1 MTMDII
7 VELLTGHGIG
17 QSIFVLALVVT
28 AGILL
33 SKIKPGGLSLGV
45 TWVLF
50 SGILAGHIGLSI
62 DPMVLSFVKESGMV
76 LFIFGIGMIV
86 GPGFFS
92 TFRQGGVQLNLLS
105 MASVALAIVITY
117 IIFYFSGTPISTM
130 MGIVA
135 GSVTSTPALGAAQEA
150 AKGMTGAIPSDI
162 GIGYALAYPVA
173 IIGMILITS
182 TMKWVLRIKVDKET
196 KQIEEREKA
205 KRAEALVFSIEV
217 TNPAIFGN
225 TVSHVKA
232 LLDKHEFIISRILH
246 KDTGEI
252 EMAHPGSVVNE
263 GDKVLVISEQNEVE
277 TMCAFIGH
285 KIDMSDTQ
293 WFKLDHRLVSRR
305 CLVTQGAVNGKSIEE
320 LKFRSLYNVN
330 ISRVLRAGVHLIGKA
345 DLRLQTGDTVILVGG
360 EGDVKRVEK
369 ILGNS
374 ASTLRKPNLSVIF
387 VTILIGVLVGSV
399 EIPLGSMPM
408 PAKLGF
414 SGGTLIV
421 AILISNFG
429 TRFKLNTHNTQSVNL
444 MLREFGITLF
454 LACVGLSVGGSFVEK
469 LLDGGYMWMLYAAAI
484 MMIPLCVTITL
495 GRYWL
500 KLDYFTLLG
509 YVAGNMT
516 FAPALS
522 LTPDASKNN
531 IPAVKYATVYPLTLF
546 VRVMTAQLMIL
557 LFA

>member
-1 MTMDII
+1 MDLIKG
-7 VELLTGHGIG
+7 EGIG
-17 QSIFVLALVVT
+17 HSIFVLSLVITV
-28 AGILL
+28 GILL
-33 SKIKPGGLSLGV
+33 NKIKIGGFSLGV

-50 SGILAGHIGLSI
+50 SGILAGHLGMQI

-92 TFRQGGVQLNLLS
+92 TFKQGGIQLNLLS
-105 MASVALAIVITY
+105 MLSIAIAVGITFL
-117 IIFYFSGTPISTM
+117 IFLFSGTPIDTM
-130 MGIVA
+130 MGILA
-135 GSVTSTPALGAAQEA
+135 GAVTNTPALGAAQEA
-150 AKGMTGAIPSDI
+150 AKGITGAISPDI
-162 GIGYALAYPVA
+162 GIGYALSYPVA
-173 IIGMILITS
+173 ILGLILT
-182 TMKWVLRIKVDKET
+182 TGGLKWVLKIKVDDESK
-196 KQIEEREKA
+196 KIEDREKA
-205 KRAEALVFSIEV
+205 KRMEALVFSIEV
-217 TNPAIFGN
+217 TNPAIFGSK
-225 TVSHVKA
+225 VSHVKT

-252 EMAHPGSVVNE
+252 EMAHPESIIRE

-277 TMCAFIGH
+277 TICVFIGH
-285 KIDMSDTQ
+285 KIEMDDTQ
-293 WFKLDHRLVSRR
+293 WFKLDHRLISRR
-305 CLVTQGAVNGKSIEE
+305 CLVTQGSVNGKSIEE
-320 LKFRSLYNVN
+320 LKFRTLYNVN
-330 ISRVLRAGVHLIGKA
+330 ISRVQRAGVHLIGKA
-345 DLRLQTGDTVILVGG
+345 DLRLQMGDTVILVG
-360 EGDVKRVEK
+360 EESDVKRVER

-374 ASTLRKPNLSVIF
+374 VSTLRKPNLF
-387 VTILIGVLVGSV
+387 VLFVAILIGVLVGSI
-399 EIPLGSMPM
+399 EFPFGGMPM

-444 MLREFGITLF
+444 MFREFGITLF
-454 LACVGLSVGGSFVEK
+454 LACVGLSVGESFIDK
-469 LLDGGYMWMLYAAAI
+469 LLSGGYLWMLYAAAI
-484 MMIPLCVTITL
+484 MLIPLWVTSVI

-522 LTPDASKNN
+522 MTPDASKNN
-531 IPAVKYATVYPLTLF
+531 IPAIKYATVYPLTLF
-546 VRVMTAQLMIL
+546 IRVMIAQVMVL

>member
-1 MTMDII
+1 MDII
-7 VELLTGHGIG
+7 MDLIKGEGIG
-17 QSIFVLALVVT
+17 HSIFVLSLVITV
-28 AGILL
+28 GILL
-33 SKIKPGGLSLGV
+33 NKIKIGGFSLGV

-50 SGILAGHIGLSI
+50 SGILAGHLGMQI

-92 TFRQGGVQLNLLS
+92 TFKQGGIQLNLLS
-105 MASVALAIVITY
+105 MLSIAIAVGITFL
-117 IIFYFSGTPISTM
+117 IFLFSGTPIDTM
-130 MGIVA
+130 MGILA
-135 GSVTSTPALGAAQEA
+135 GAVTNTPALGAAQEA
-150 AKGMTGAIPSDI
+150 AKGITGAISPDI
-162 GIGYALAYPVA
+162 GIGYALSYPVA
-173 IIGMILITS
+173 ILGLILT
-182 TMKWVLRIKVDKET
+182 TGGLKWALKIKVEDESK
-196 KQIEEREKA
+196 KIEDREKA
-205 KRAEALVFSIEV
+205 KRMEALVFSIEV
-217 TNPAIFGN
+217 TNPAIFGSK
-225 TVSHVKA
+225 VSHVKT

-252 EMAHPGSVVNE
+252 EMAHPESIIRE

-277 TMCAFIGH
+277 TICVFIGH
-285 KIDMSDTQ
+285 KIEMDDTQ
-293 WFKLDHRLVSRR
+293 WFKLDHRLISRR
-305 CLVTQGAVNGKSIEE
+305 CLVTQGSVNGKSIEE
-320 LKFRSLYNVN
+320 LKFRTLYNVN
-330 ISRVLRAGVHLIGKA
+330 ISRVQRAGVHLIGKA
-345 DLRLQTGDTVILVGG
+345 DLRLQMGDTVILVG
-360 EGDVKRVEK
+360 EESDVKRVER

-374 ASTLRKPNLSVIF
+374 VSTLRKPNLF
-387 VTILIGVLVGSV
+387 VLFVAILIGVLVGSI
-399 EIPLGSMPM
+399 EFPFGGMPM

-444 MLREFGITLF
+444 MFREFGITLF
-454 LACVGLSVGGSFVEK
+454 LACVGLSVGESFIDK
-469 LLDGGYMWMLYAAAI
+469 LLSGGYLWMLYAAAI
-484 MMIPLCVTITL
+484 MLIPLWVTSVI

-522 LTPDASKNN
+522 MTPDASKNN
-531 IPAVKYATVYPLTLF
+531 IPAIKYATVYPLTLF
-546 VRVMTAQLMIL
+546 IRVMIAQVLVL

>member
-1 MTMDII
+1 MDLIKG
-7 VELLTGHGIG
+7 EGIG
-17 QSIFVLALVVT
+17 HSIFVLSLVITV
-28 AGILL
+28 GILL
-33 SKIKPGGLSLGV
+33 NKIKIGGFSLGV

-50 SGILAGHIGLSI
+50 SGILAGHLGMQI

-92 TFRQGGVQLNLLS
+92 TFKQGGIQLNLLS
-105 MASVALAIVITY
+105 MLSIAIAVGITFL
-117 IIFYFSGTPISTM
+117 IFLFSGTPIDTM
-130 MGIVA
+130 MGILA
-135 GSVTSTPALGAAQEA
+135 GAVTNTPALGAAQEA
-150 AKGMTGAIPSDI
+150 AKGITGAISPDI
-162 GIGYALAYPVA
+162 GIGYALSYPVA
-173 IIGMILITS
+173 ILGLILT
-182 TMKWVLRIKVDKET
+182 TGGLKWALKIKVEDESK
-196 KQIEEREKA
+196 KIEDREKA
-205 KRAEALVFSIEV
+205 KRMEALVFSIEV
-217 TNPAIFGN
+217 TNPAIFGSK
-225 TVSHVKA
+225 VSHVKT

-252 EMAHPGSVVNE
+252 EMAHPESIIRE

-277 TMCAFIGH
+277 TICVFIGH
-285 KIDMSDTQ
+285 KIEMDDTQ
-293 WFKLDHRLVSRR
+293 WFKLDHRLISRR
-305 CLVTQGAVNGKSIEE
+305 CLVTQGSVNGKSIEE
-320 LKFRSLYNVN
+320 LKFRTLYNVN
-330 ISRVLRAGVHLIGKA
+330 ISRVQRAGVHLIGKA
-345 DLRLQTGDTVILVGG
+345 DLRLQMGDTVILVG
-360 EGDVKRVEK
+360 EESDVKRVER

-374 ASTLRKPNLSVIF
+374 VSTLRKPNLF
-387 VTILIGVLVGSV
+387 VLFVAILIGVLVGSI
-399 EIPLGSMPM
+399 EFPFGGMPM

-444 MLREFGITLF
+444 MFREFGITLF
-454 LACVGLSVGGSFVEK
+454 LACVGLSVGESFIDK
-469 LLDGGYMWMLYAAAI
+469 LLSGGYLWMLYAAAI
-484 MMIPLCVTITL
+484 MLIPLWITSII

-522 LTPDASKNN
+522 MTPDASKNN
-531 IPAVKYATVYPLTLF
+531 IPAIKYATVYPLTLF
-546 VRVMTAQLMIL
+546 IRVMIAQVMVL

>member
-1 MTMDII
+1 MDII

-399 EIPLGSMPM
+399 EIPLGGMPM

-522 LTPDASKNN
+522 LTSDASKNN

>member
-1 MTMDII
+1 MDII
-7 VELLTGHGIG
+7 MDLIKGEGIG
-17 QSIFVLALVVT
+17 HSIFVLSLVITV
-28 AGILL
+28 GILL
-33 SKIKPGGLSLGV
+33 NKIKIGGFSLGV

-50 SGILAGHIGLSI
+50 SGILAGHLGMQI

-92 TFRQGGVQLNLLS
+92 TFKQGGIQLNLLS
-105 MASVALAIVITY
+105 MLSIAIAVGITFL
-117 IIFYFSGTPISTM
+117 IFLFSGTPIDTM
-130 MGIVA
+130 MGILA
-135 GSVTSTPALGAAQEA
+135 GAVTNTPALGAAQEA
-150 AKGMTGAIPSDI
+150 AKGITGAISPDI
-162 GIGYALAYPVA
+162 GIGYALSYPVA
-173 IIGMILITS
+173 ILGLILT
-182 TMKWVLRIKVDKET
+182 TGGLKWALKIKVEDESK
-196 KQIEEREKA
+196 KIEDREKA
-205 KRAEALVFSIEV
+205 KRMEALVFSIEV
-217 TNPAIFGN
+217 TNPAIFGSK
-225 TVSHVKA
+225 VSHVKT

-252 EMAHPGSVVNE
+252 EMAHPESIIRE

-277 TMCAFIGH
+277 TICVFIGH
-285 KIDMSDTQ
+285 KIEMDDTQ
-293 WFKLDHRLVSRR
+293 WFKLDHRLISRR
-305 CLVTQGAVNGKSIEE
+305 CLVTQGSVNGKSIEE
-320 LKFRSLYNVN
+320 LKFRTLYNVN
-330 ISRVLRAGVHLIGKA
+330 ISRVQRAGVHLIGKA
-345 DLRLQTGDTVILVGG
+345 DLRLQMGDTVILVG
-360 EGDVKRVEK
+360 EESDVKRVER

-374 ASTLRKPNLSVIF
+374 VSTLRKPNLF
-387 VTILIGVLVGSV
+387 VLFVAILIGVLVGSI
-399 EIPLGSMPM
+399 EFPFGGMPM

-444 MLREFGITLF
+444 MFREFGITLF
-454 LACVGLSVGGSFVEK
+454 LACVGLSVGESFIGK
-469 LLDGGYMWMLYAAAI
+469 LLSGGYLWMLYAAAI
-484 MMIPLCVTITL
+484 MLIPLWVTSVI

-522 LTPDASKNN
+522 MTPDASKNN
-531 IPAVKYATVYPLTLF
+531 IPAIKYATVYPLTLF
-546 VRVMTAQLMIL
+546 IRVMIAQVMVL

>member
-1 MTMDII
+1 MDLIKG
-7 VELLTGHGIG
+7 EGIG
-17 QSIFVLALVVT
+17 HSIFVLSLVITV
-28 AGILL
+28 GILL
-33 SKIKPGGLSLGV
+33 NKIKIGGFSLGV

-50 SGILAGHIGLSI
+50 SGILAGHLGMQI

-92 TFRQGGVQLNLLS
+92 TFKQGGIQLNLLS
-105 MASVALAIVITY
+105 MLSIAIAVGITFL
-117 IIFYFSGTPISTM
+117 IFLFSGTPIDTM
-130 MGIVA
+130 MGILA
-135 GSVTSTPALGAAQEA
+135 GAVTNTPALGAAQEA
-150 AKGMTGAIPSDI
+150 AKGITGAISPDI
-162 GIGYALAYPVA
+162 GIGYALSYPVA
-173 IIGMILITS
+173 ILGLILT
-182 TMKWVLRIKVDKET
+182 TGGLKWALKIKVDDESK
-196 KQIEEREKA
+196 KIEDREKA
-205 KRAEALVFSIEV
+205 KRMEALVFSIEV
-217 TNPAIFGN
+217 TNPAIFGSK
-225 TVSHVKA
+225 VSHVKM

-252 EMAHPGSVVNE
+252 EMAHPESIIRE

-277 TMCAFIGH
+277 TICVFIGH
-285 KIDMSDTQ
+285 KIEMDDTQ
-293 WFKLDHRLVSRR
+293 WFKLDHRLISRR
-305 CLVTQGAVNGKSIEE
+305 CLVTQGSVNGKSIEE
-320 LKFRSLYNVN
+320 LKFRTLYNVN
-330 ISRVLRAGVHLIGKA
+330 ISRVQRAGVHLIGKA
-345 DLRLQTGDTVILVGG
+345 DLRLQMGDTVILVG
-360 EGDVKRVEK
+360 EESDVKRVER

-374 ASTLRKPNLSVIF
+374 VSTLRKPNLF
-387 VTILIGVLVGSV
+387 VLFVAILIGVLVGSI
-399 EIPLGSMPM
+399 EFPFGGMPM

-444 MLREFGITLF
+444 MFREFGITLF
-454 LACVGLSVGGSFVEK
+454 LACVGLSVGESFIDK
-469 LLDGGYMWMLYAAAI
+469 LLSGGYLWMLYAAAI
-484 MMIPLCVTITL
+484 MLIPLWVTSVI

-522 LTPDASKNN
+522 MTPDASKNN
-531 IPAVKYATVYPLTLF
+531 IPAIKYATVYPLTLF
-546 VRVMTAQLMIL
+546 IRVMIAQVMVL

>member
-1 MTMDII
+1 MDLIKG
-7 VELLTGHGIG
+7 EGIG
-17 QSIFVLALVVT
+17 HSIFVLSLVITV
-28 AGILL
+28 GILL
-33 SKIKPGGLSLGV
+33 NKIKIGGFSLGV

-50 SGILAGHIGLSI
+50 SGILAGHLGMQI

-92 TFRQGGVQLNLLS
+92 TFKQGGIQLNLLS
-105 MASVALAIVITY
+105 MLSIAIAVGITFL
-117 IIFYFSGTPISTM
+117 IFLFSGTPIDTM
-130 MGIVA
+130 MGILA
-135 GSVTSTPALGAAQEA
+135 GAVTNTPALGAAQEA
-150 AKGMTGAIPSDI
+150 AKGITGAISPDI
-162 GIGYALAYPVA
+162 GIGYALSYPVA
-173 IIGMILITS
+173 ILGLILT
-182 TMKWVLRIKVDKET
+182 TGGLKWALKIKVEDESK
-196 KQIEEREKA
+196 KIEDREKA
-205 KRAEALVFSIEV
+205 KRMEALVFSIEV
-217 TNPAIFGN
+217 TNPAIFGSK
-225 TVSHVKA
+225 VSHVKT

-252 EMAHPGSVVNE
+252 EMAHPESIIRE

-277 TMCAFIGH
+277 TICVFIGH
-285 KIDMSDTQ
+285 KIEMDDTQ
-293 WFKLDHRLVSRR
+293 WFKLDHRLISRR
-305 CLVTQGAVNGKSIEE
+305 CLVTQGSVNGKSIEE
-320 LKFRSLYNVN
+320 LKFRTLYNVN
-330 ISRVLRAGVHLIGKA
+330 ISRVQRAGVHLIGKA
-345 DLRLQTGDTVILVGG
+345 DLRLQMGDTVILVG
-360 EGDVKRVEK
+360 EESDVKRVER

-374 ASTLRKPNLSVIF
+374 VSTLRKPNLF
-387 VTILIGVLVGSV
+387 VLFVAILIGVLVGSI
-399 EIPLGSMPM
+399 EFPFGGMPM

-444 MLREFGITLF
+444 MFREFGITLF
-454 LACVGLSVGGSFVEK
+454 LACVGLSVGESFIDK
-469 LLDGGYMWMLYAAAI
+469 LLSGGYLWMLYAAAI
-484 MMIPLCVTITL
+484 MLIPLWVTSIV

-522 LTPDASKNN
+522 MTPDASKNN
-531 IPAVKYATVYPLTLF
+531 IPAIKYATVYPLTLF
-546 VRVMTAQLMIL
+546 IRVMIAQVMVL

>member
-1 MTMDII
+1 MDII

-225 TVSHVKA
+225 TV
-232 LLDKHEFIISRILH
+232 
-246 KDTGEI
+246 
-252 EMAHPGSVVNE
+252 
-263 GDKVLVISEQNEVE
+263 
-277 TMCAFIGH
+277 
-285 KIDMSDTQ
+285 
-293 WFKLDHRLVSRR
+293 
-305 CLVTQGAVNGKSIEE
+305 
-320 LKFRSLYNVN
+320 
-330 ISRVLRAGVHLIGKA
+330 
-345 DLRLQTGDTVILVGG
+345 
-360 EGDVKRVEK
+360 
-369 ILGNS
+369 
-374 ASTLRKPNLSVIF
+374 
-387 VTILIGVLVGSV
+387 
-399 EIPLGSMPM
+399 
-408 PAKLGF
+408 
-414 SGGTLIV
+414 
-421 AILISNFG
+421 
-429 TRFKLNTHNTQSVNL
+429 
-444 MLREFGITLF
+444 
-454 LACVGLSVGGSFVEK
+454 
-469 LLDGGYMWMLYAAAI
+469 
-484 MMIPLCVTITL
+484 
-495 GRYWL
+495 
-500 KLDYFTLLG
+500 
-509 YVAGNMT
+509 
-516 FAPALS
+516 
-522 LTPDASKNN
+522 
-531 IPAVKYATVYPLTLF
+531 
-546 VRVMTAQLMIL
+546 
-557 LFA
+557 

>member
-1 MTMDII
+1 MDII
-7 VELLTGHGIG
+7 MDLIKGEGIG
-17 QSIFVLALVVT
+17 HSIFVLSLVITV
-28 AGILL
+28 GILL
-33 SKIKPGGLSLGV
+33 NKIKIGGFSLGV

-50 SGILAGHIGLSI
+50 SGILAGHLGMQI

-92 TFRQGGVQLNLLS
+92 TFKQGGIQLNLLS
-105 MASVALAIVITY
+105 MLSIAIAVGITFL
-117 IIFYFSGTPISTM
+117 IFLFSGTPIDTM
-130 MGIVA
+130 MGILA
-135 GSVTSTPALGAAQEA
+135 GAVTNTPALGAAQEA
-150 AKGMTGAIPSDI
+150 AKGITGAISPDI
-162 GIGYALAYPVA
+162 GIGYALSYPVA
-173 IIGMILITS
+173 ILGLILT
-182 TMKWVLRIKVDKET
+182 TGGLKWALKIKVEDESK
-196 KQIEEREKA
+196 KIEDREKA
-205 KRAEALVFSIEV
+205 KRMEALVFSIEV
-217 TNPAIFGN
+217 TNPAIFGSK
-225 TVSHVKA
+225 VSHVKT

-252 EMAHPGSVVNE
+252 EMAHPESIIRE

-277 TMCAFIGH
+277 TICVFIGH
-285 KIDMSDTQ
+285 KIEMDDTQ
-293 WFKLDHRLVSRR
+293 WFKLDHRLISRR
-305 CLVTQGAVNGKSIEE
+305 CLVTQGSVNGKSIEE
-320 LKFRSLYNVN
+320 LKFRTLYNVN
-330 ISRVLRAGVHLIGKA
+330 ISRVQRAGVHLIGKA
-345 DLRLQTGDTVILVGG
+345 DLRLQMGDTVILVG
-360 EGDVKRVEK
+360 EESDVKRVER

-374 ASTLRKPNLSVIF
+374 VSTLRKPNLF
-387 VTILIGVLVGSV
+387 VLFVAILIGVLVGSI
-399 EIPLGSMPM
+399 EFPFGGMPM

-444 MLREFGITLF
+444 MFREFGITLF
-454 LACVGLSVGGSFVEK
+454 LACVGLSVGESFIDK
-469 LLDGGYMWMLYAAAI
+469 LLSGGYLWMLYAAAI
-484 MMIPLCVTITL
+484 MLIPLWVTSIV

-522 LTPDASKNN
+522 MTPDASKNN
-531 IPAVKYATVYPLTLF
+531 IPAIKYATVYPLTLF
-546 VRVMTAQLMIL
+546 IRVMIAQVMVL

>member
-1 MTMDII
+1 MDII
-7 VELLTGHGIG
+7 MDLIKGEGIG
-17 QSIFVLALVVT
+17 HSIFVLSLVITV
-28 AGILL
+28 GILL
-33 SKIKPGGLSLGV
+33 NKIKIGGFSLGV

-50 SGILAGHIGLSI
+50 SGILAGHLGMQI

-92 TFRQGGVQLNLLS
+92 TFKQGGIQLNLLS
-105 MASVALAIVITY
+105 MLSIAIAVGITFL
-117 IIFYFSGTPISTM
+117 IFLFSGTPIDTM
-130 MGIVA
+130 MGILA
-135 GSVTSTPALGAAQEA
+135 GAVTNTPALGAAQEA
-150 AKGMTGAIPSDI
+150 AKGITGAISPDI
-162 GIGYALAYPVA
+162 GIGYALSYPVA
-173 IIGMILITS
+173 ILGLILT
-182 TMKWVLRIKVDKET
+182 TGGLKWTLKIKVEDESK
-196 KQIEEREKA
+196 KIEDREKA
-205 KRAEALVFSIEV
+205 KRMEALVFSIEV
-217 TNPAIFGN
+217 TNPAIFGSK
-225 TVSHVKA
+225 VSHVKT

-252 EMAHPGSVVNE
+252 EMAHPESIIRE

-277 TMCAFIGH
+277 TICVFIGH
-285 KIDMSDTQ
+285 KIEMDDTQ
-293 WFKLDHRLVSRR
+293 WFKLDHRLISRR
-305 CLVTQGAVNGKSIEE
+305 CLVTQGSVNGKSIEE
-320 LKFRSLYNVN
+320 LKFRTLYNVN
-330 ISRVLRAGVHLIGKA
+330 ISRVQRAGVHLIGKA
-345 DLRLQTGDTVILVGG
+345 DLRLQMGDTVILVG
-360 EGDVKRVEK
+360 EESDVKRVER

-374 ASTLRKPNLSVIF
+374 VSTLRKPNLF
-387 VTILIGVLVGSV
+387 VLFVAILIGVLVGSI
-399 EIPLGSMPM
+399 EFPFGGMPM

-444 MLREFGITLF
+444 MFREFGITLF
-454 LACVGLSVGGSFVEK
+454 LACVGLSVGESFIDK
-469 LLDGGYMWMLYAAAI
+469 LLSGGYLWMLYAAAI
-484 MMIPLCVTITL
+484 MLIPLWITSII

-522 LTPDASKNN
+522 MTPDASKNN
-531 IPAVKYATVYPLTLF
+531 IPAIKYATVYPLTLF
-546 VRVMTAQLMIL
+546 IRVMIAQVMVL

>member
-1 MTMDII
+1 MDII
-7 VELLTGHGIG
+7 MDLIKGEGIG
-17 QSIFVLALVVT
+17 HSIFVLSLVITV
-28 AGILL
+28 GILL
-33 SKIKPGGLSLGV
+33 NKIKIGGFSLGV

-50 SGILAGHIGLSI
+50 SGILAGHLGMQI

-92 TFRQGGVQLNLLS
+92 TFKQGGIQLNLLS
-105 MASVALAIVITY
+105 MLSIAIAVGITFL
-117 IIFYFSGTPISTM
+117 IFLFSGTPIDTM
-130 MGIVA
+130 MGILA
-135 GSVTSTPALGAAQEA
+135 GAVTNTPALGAAQEA
-150 AKGMTGAIPSDI
+150 AKGITGAISPDI
-162 GIGYALAYPVA
+162 GIGYALSYPVA
-173 IIGMILITS
+173 ILGLILT
-182 TMKWVLRIKVDKET
+182 TGGLKWVLKIKVDDESK
-196 KQIEEREKA
+196 KIEDREKA
-205 KRAEALVFSIEV
+205 KRMEALVFSIEV
-217 TNPAIFGN
+217 TNPAIFGSK
-225 TVSHVKA
+225 VSHVKT

-252 EMAHPGSVVNE
+252 EMAHPESIIRE

-277 TMCAFIGH
+277 TICVFIGH
-285 KIDMSDTQ
+285 KIEMDDTQ
-293 WFKLDHRLVSRR
+293 WFKLDHRLISRR
-305 CLVTQGAVNGKSIEE
+305 CLVTQGSVNGKSIEE
-320 LKFRSLYNVN
+320 LKFRTLYNVN
-330 ISRVLRAGVHLIGKA
+330 ISRVQRAGVHLIGKA
-345 DLRLQTGDTVILVGG
+345 DLRLQMGDTVILVG
-360 EGDVKRVEK
+360 EESDVKRVER

-374 ASTLRKPNLSVIF
+374 VSTLRKPNLF
-387 VTILIGVLVGSV
+387 VLFVAILIGVLVGSI
-399 EIPLGSMPM
+399 EFPFGGMPM

-444 MLREFGITLF
+444 MFREFGITLF
-454 LACVGLSVGGSFVEK
+454 LACVGLSVGESFIDK
-469 LLDGGYMWMLYAAAI
+469 LLSGGYLWMLYAAAI
-484 MMIPLCVTITL
+484 MLIPLWVTSIV

-522 LTPDASKNN
+522 MTPDASKNN
-531 IPAVKYATVYPLTLF
+531 IPAIKYATVYPLTLF
-546 VRVMTAQLMIL
+546 IRVMIAQVMVL

>member
-1 MTMDII
+1 MDLIKG
-7 VELLTGHGIG
+7 EGIG
-17 QSIFVLALVVT
+17 HSIFVLSLVITV
-28 AGILL
+28 GILL
-33 SKIKPGGLSLGV
+33 NKIKIGGFSLGV

-50 SGILAGHIGLSI
+50 SGILAGHLGMQI

-92 TFRQGGVQLNLLS
+92 TFKQGGIQLNLLS
-105 MASVALAIVITY
+105 MLSIAIAVGITFL
-117 IIFYFSGTPISTM
+117 IFLFSGTPIDTM
-130 MGIVA
+130 MGILA
-135 GSVTSTPALGAAQEA
+135 GAVTNTPALGAAQEA
-150 AKGMTGAIPSDI
+150 AKGITGAISPDI
-162 GIGYALAYPVA
+162 GIGYALSYPVA
-173 IIGMILITS
+173 ILGLILT
-182 TMKWVLRIKVDKET
+182 TGGLKWALKIKVEDESK
-196 KQIEEREKA
+196 KIEDREKA
-205 KRAEALVFSIEV
+205 KRMEALVFSIEV
-217 TNPAIFGN
+217 TNPAIFGSK
-225 TVSHVKA
+225 VSHVKM

-252 EMAHPGSVVNE
+252 EMAHPESIIRE

-277 TMCAFIGH
+277 TICVFIGH
-285 KIDMSDTQ
+285 KIEMDDTQ
-293 WFKLDHRLVSRR
+293 WFKLDHRLISRR
-305 CLVTQGAVNGKSIEE
+305 CLVTQGSVNGKSIEE
-320 LKFRSLYNVN
+320 LKFRTLYNVN
-330 ISRVLRAGVHLIGKA
+330 ISRVQRAGVHLIGKA
-345 DLRLQTGDTVILVGG
+345 DLRLQMGDTVILVG
-360 EGDVKRVEK
+360 EESDVKRVER

-374 ASTLRKPNLSVIF
+374 VSTLRKPNLF
-387 VTILIGVLVGSV
+387 VLFVAILIGVLVGSI
-399 EIPLGSMPM
+399 EFPFGGMPM

-444 MLREFGITLF
+444 MFREFGITLF
-454 LACVGLSVGGSFVEK
+454 LACVGLSVGESFIGK
-469 LLDGGYMWMLYAAAI
+469 LLSGGYLWMLYAAAI
-484 MMIPLCVTITL
+484 MLIPLWVTSVI

-522 LTPDASKNN
+522 MTPDASKNN
-531 IPAVKYATVYPLTLF
+531 IPAIKYATVYPLTLF
-546 VRVMTAQLMIL
+546 IRVMIAQVMVL

>member
-1 MTMDII
+1 MDII
-7 VELLTGHGIG
+7 AELLTGHGIG

-28 AGILL
+28 VGVLL
-33 SKIKPGGLSLGV
+33 SKIKLGGLSLGV

-50 SGILAGHIGLSI
+50 SGILAGHLGLGI

-92 TFRQGGVQLNLLS
+92 TFKQGGIQLNLLS
-105 MASVALAIVITY
+105 MLSVAFAVVITY
-117 IIFYFSGTPISTM
+117 LIFYFSGTPIDTM

-135 GSVTSTPALGAAQEA
+135 GAVTNTPALGAAQEA
-150 AKGMTGAIPSDI
+150 AKGINGIIPSDI

-173 IIGMILITS
+173 ILGLILTTS
-182 TMKWVLRIKVDKET
+182 TMKWVLRIKVDKESE
-196 KQIEEREKA
+196 QIADREKA
-205 KRAEALVFSIEV
+205 KRMEALVFSIEV
-217 TNPAIFGN
+217 TNPALFDN
-225 TVSHVKA
+225 KVSHVKA

-246 KDTGEI
+246 KETGEI
-252 EMAHPGSVVNE
+252 EMAHPESIIKE
-263 GDKVLVISEQNEVE
+263 GDKVLVISEQNDVE
-277 TMCAFIGH
+277 TICAFIGH
-285 KIDMSDTQ
+285 KIEMADTQ
-293 WFKLDHRLVSRR
+293 WFKLDHRLISRR
-305 CLVTQGAVNGKSIEE
+305 CLVTQGDVNGKSIEE
-320 LKFRSLYNVN
+320 LKFRTLYNVN

-345 DLRLQTGDTVILVGG
+345 DLRLNMGDTVILVG
-360 EGDVKRVEK
+360 EENDVKRVEK

-374 ASTLRKPNLSVIF
+374 ASTLRKPNLSVLF
-387 VTILIGVLVGSV
+387 VTILVGLIVGSI
-399 EIPLGSMPM
+399 EIPLGGMPM

-444 MLREFGITLF
+444 MLKEFGITLF
-454 LACVGLSVGGSFVEK
+454 LACVGLSVGGSFIEK
-469 LLDGGYMWMLYAAAI
+469 LLSGGYLWMLYAAAI
-484 MMIPLCVTITL
+484 MMIPLWITTLL

-522 LTPDASKNN
+522 ISPDASKNN

-546 VRVMTAQLMIL
+546 VRVMVAQLMIL

>member
-1 MTMDII
+1 MDII

-454 LACVGLSVGGSFVEK
+454 LACVGLSVGGSFVDK

-531 IPAVKYATVYPLTLF
+531 IPAVKYATVYPLTMF

>member
-1 MTMDII
+1 MDII
-7 VELLTGHGIG
+7 MDLIKGEGIG
-17 QSIFVLALVVT
+17 HSIFVLSLVITV
-28 AGILL
+28 GILL
-33 SKIKPGGLSLGV
+33 NKIKIGGFSLGV

-50 SGILAGHIGLSI
+50 SGILAGHLGMQI

-92 TFRQGGVQLNLLS
+92 TFKQGGIQLNLLS
-105 MASVALAIVITY
+105 MLSIAIAVGITFL
-117 IIFYFSGTPISTM
+117 IFLFSGTPIDTM
-130 MGIVA
+130 MGILA
-135 GSVTSTPALGAAQEA
+135 GAVTNTPALGAAQEA
-150 AKGMTGAIPSDI
+150 AKGITGAISPDI
-162 GIGYALAYPVA
+162 GIGYALSYPVA
-173 IIGMILITS
+173 ILGLILT
-182 TMKWVLRIKVDKET
+182 TGGLKWALKIKVEDESK
-196 KQIEEREKA
+196 KIEDREKA
-205 KRAEALVFSIEV
+205 KRMEALVFSIEV
-217 TNPAIFGN
+217 TNPAIFGSK
-225 TVSHVKA
+225 VSHVKT

-252 EMAHPGSVVNE
+252 EMAHPESIIRE

-277 TMCAFIGH
+277 TICVFIGH
-285 KIDMSDTQ
+285 KIEMDDTQ
-293 WFKLDHRLVSRR
+293 WFKLDHRLISRR
-305 CLVTQGAVNGKSIEE
+305 CLVTQGSVNGKSIEE
-320 LKFRSLYNVN
+320 LKFRTLYNVN
-330 ISRVLRAGVHLIGKA
+330 ISRVQRAGVHLIGKA
-345 DLRLQTGDTVILVGG
+345 DLRLQMGDTVILVG
-360 EGDVKRVEK
+360 EESDVKRVER

-374 ASTLRKPNLSVIF
+374 VSTLRKPNLF
-387 VTILIGVLVGSV
+387 VLFVAILIGVLVGSI
-399 EIPLGSMPM
+399 EFPFGGMPM

-444 MLREFGITLF
+444 MFREFGITLF
-454 LACVGLSVGGSFVEK
+454 LACVGLSVGESFIDK
-469 LLDGGYMWMLYAAAI
+469 LLSGGYLWMLYAAAI
-484 MMIPLCVTITL
+484 MLIPLWVTSIV

-522 LTPDASKNN
+522 MTLDASKNN
-531 IPAVKYATVYPLTLF
+531 IPAIKYATVYPLTLF
-546 VRVMTAQLMIL
+546 IRVMIAQVMVL